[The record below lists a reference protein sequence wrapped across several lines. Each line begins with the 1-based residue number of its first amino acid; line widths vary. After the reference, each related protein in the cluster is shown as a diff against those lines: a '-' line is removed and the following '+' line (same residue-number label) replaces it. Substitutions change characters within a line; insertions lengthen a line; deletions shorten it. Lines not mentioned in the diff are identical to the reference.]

1 MTDPDIRTTHENAI
15 AEVTTGQE
23 FTPWIN
29 GQGYRP
35 SDGDTIDTV
44 DPAANLTIAE
54 ILTCD
59 ATDVDVAIEAAQD
72 AYDGVW
78 SETSPAE
85 RGRMLREWVTIL
97 RDHETELTQLECL
110 DTGKP
115 IEQARGEVRAA
126 FDTIEYY
133 ASLCRGMNGT
143 QIPTG
148 NNVHAYTRKE
158 PYGVVGQIIPW
169 NFPLW
174 SVTWKLG
181 PALAAGNTSVL
192 KPAPDAPLTAIRAIQ
207 LSSDVFPDGVVNVIT
222 GAGHDVG
229 NALTN
234 HENIQKLSFTGS
246 RKAGELV
253 MKSAANHIAPVTLE
267 LGSKSPFLVFPD
279 ADLEKVSQA
288 VADGIF
294 YSTGEICDAFSR
306 AIIHEDIYEE
316 FVDEFLSS
324 MDQYTLGDPLDVDT
338 MMGPLTTADQYES
351 VQNYVELG
359 QEEGATLLRGGDTP
373 DGRFEHGWYVE
384 PTVFTD
390 VDNDMR
396 IAQEEIFGPI
406 QTIQSFSTYEEGIEL
421 ANNTRYG
428 LSAGIGTERSSL
440 IHNAAADLEA
450 GLIYVNGYGP
460 ILPEAPYGGFKES
473 GIGKDLGAES
483 IEQYLQTKTVYVNL
497 DEPTL

>member
-1 MTDPDIRTTHENAI
+1 MTDPDIRTAHENVI

-29 GQGYRP
+29 GQDHRP
-35 SDGDTIDTV
+35 SDTIDTV

-54 ILTCD
+54 IPTCD
-59 ATDVDVAIEAAQD
+59 ANDVDVAVEAAHD
-72 AYDGVW
+72 AYDGGC
-78 SETSPAE
+78 ETSPAE
-85 RGRMLREWVTIL
+85 RGRTLREWVAIL

-115 IEQARGEVRAA
+115 VKQAHSEVRAA

-133 ASLCRGMNGT
+133 ASLCGGMNGT

-148 NNVHAYTRKE
+148 DDVHVYTRKE

-192 KPAPDAPLTAIRAIQ
+192 KPAPDAPLTAIRAAQ
-207 LSSDVFPDGVVNVIT
+207 LSADVFPDGVINIVT
-222 GAGHDVG
+222 GAGQDVG

-306 AIIHEDIYEE
+306 AIVHEDIYEE
-316 FVDEFLSS
+316 FV
-324 MDQYTLGDPLDVDT
+324 
-338 MMGPLTTADQYES
+338 
-351 VQNYVELG
+351 
-359 QEEGATLLRGGDTP
+359 
-373 DGRFEHGWYVE
+373 
-384 PTVFTD
+384 
-390 VDNDMR
+390 
-396 IAQEEIFGPI
+396 
-406 QTIQSFSTYEEGIEL
+406 
-421 ANNTRYG
+421 
-428 LSAGIGTERSSL
+428 
-440 IHNAAADLEA
+440 
-450 GLIYVNGYGP
+450 
-460 ILPEAPYGGFKES
+460 
-473 GIGKDLGAES
+473 
-483 IEQYLQTKTVYVNL
+483 
-497 DEPTL
+497 